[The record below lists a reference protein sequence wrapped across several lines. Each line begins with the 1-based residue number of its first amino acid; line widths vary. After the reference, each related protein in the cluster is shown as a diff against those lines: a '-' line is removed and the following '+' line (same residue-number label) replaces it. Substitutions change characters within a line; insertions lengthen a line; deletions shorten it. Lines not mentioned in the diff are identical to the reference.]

1 MVGRYNPETH
11 HRRSIRLKGYDYSKE
26 GVYFV
31 TICAQE
37 RECLF
42 GEVVNGEM
50 VMNEA
55 GARVQAVWDELPCHY
70 SQVRLDAFA
79 IMPNH
84 VHGIVVLPPV
94 GARFIAPKSIAP
106 PSTIAP
112 NPVPTVGEIVRGFKA
127 RCTHAINQMCNIR
140 GIRVWQRNYYEH
152 IIRGEV
158 DYNRI
163 AEYISTNPQRWMSDT
178 LHPDNIANAPCHN
191 VGARF
196 IAPDSTIAPCD
207 NVRAQFI
214 APSSIIAPDF
224 DANGGIETGNT
235 KKGAMNRI
243 HQGAMN
249 RAPTKTATYPGG
261 RHE

>member
-26 GVYFV
+26 GAYFV

-42 GEVVNGEM
+42 GEVVNSEM
-50 VMNEA
+50 VMNEV

-70 SQVRLDAFA
+70 PQVRLDAFA

-84 VHGIVVLPPV
+84 VHGIVALPPV
-94 GARFIAPKSIAP
+94 GARFIAPDSTIAP
-106 PSTIAP
+106 KSVASSSTIAP

-127 RCTHAINQMCNIR
+127 RCTRAINQMRNTC

-178 LHPDNIANAPCHN
+178 LHPDNTATAPCHN
-191 VGARF
+191 VG
-196 IAPDSTIAPCD
+196 
-207 NVRAQFI
+207 AQFI
-214 APSSIIAPDF
+214 APSSIIAH
-224 DANGGIETGNT
+224 DANGGIKTGNT
-235 KKGAMNRI
+235 KKGAI
-243 HQGAMN
+243 N

>member
-11 HRRSIRLKGYDYSKE
+11 HRRSIRLKGFDYSKE
-26 GVYFV
+26 GAYFM

-70 SQVRLDAFA
+70 PQVRLDAFA

-84 VHGIVVLPPV
+84 VHGIVMLTTV
-94 GARFIAPKSIAP
+94 GARFIAPSSI
-106 PSTIAP
+106 IAP
-112 NPVPTVGEIVRGFKA
+112 NHVPTVGEIVRGFKA
-127 RCTHAINQMCNIR
+127 RCTRAINQMRNTR
-140 GIRVWQRNYYEH
+140 GVPVWQRNYYEH

-178 LHPDNIANAPCHN
+178 LLPDNTANAPCHN
-191 VGARF
+191 IGARF
-196 IAPDSTIAPCD
+196 IAP
-207 NVRAQFI
+207 N
-214 APSSIIAPDF
+214 SIMP
-224 DANGGIETGNT
+224 DANGGIKTGNT
-235 KKGAMNRI
+235 KKGAMNR
-243 HQGAMN
+243 
-249 RAPTKTATYPGG
+249 APTKIETYPGG

>member
-1 MVGRYNPETH
+1 MVGRYNPESH

-26 GVYFV
+26 GAYFV
-31 TICAQE
+31 TMCARE

-55 GARVQAVWDELPCHY
+55 GARVQVVWDELPHHY
-70 SQVRLDAFA
+70 PHVRLDAFA

-84 VHGIVVLPPV
+84 VHGIVMLTTV
-94 GARFIAPKSIAP
+94 GARFIAPS
-106 PSTIAP
+106 STIAP

-127 RCTHAINQMCNIR
+127 RCTHAINQMSNIS

-163 AEYISTNPQRWMSDT
+163 AEYISTNPQQWMSDT
-178 LHPDNIANAPCHN
+178 LHPDNTAIAPCHN

-196 IAPDSTIAPCD
+196 IAPNSTIAPCD

-214 APSSIIAPDF
+214 AP
-224 DANGGIETGNT
+224 DANGGIKTGNT
-235 KKGAMNRI
+235 KKGAI
-243 HQGAMN
+243 N
-249 RAPTKTATYPGG
+249 RAPTKIATHPGG

>member
-1 MVGRYNPETH
+1 MVARYNPAIH

-31 TICAQE
+31 TICVQE

-50 VMNEA
+50 VVNDA

-70 SQVRLDAFA
+70 PHVRLDAFV

-84 VHGIVVLPPV
+84 VHGIVVFLTPHP
-94 GARFIAPKSIAP
+94 A
-106 PSTIAP
+106 
-112 NPVPTVGEIVRGFKA
+112 PTVGEIVRGFKA
-127 RCTHAINQMCNIR
+127 RCTHAINQMRNTR
-140 GIRVWQRNYYEH
+140 GVPVWQRNYYEH
-152 IIRGEV
+152 IIRGDV

-178 LHPDNIANAPCHN
+178 LHPDNPANVPCHD

-196 IAPDSTIAPCD
+196 IAPK
-207 NVRAQFI
+207 FI
-214 APSSIIAPDF
+214 AP
-224 DANGGIETGNT
+224 DADDGIKTGDT
-235 KKGAMNRI
+235 KKGK
-243 HQGAMN
+243 GAMN
-249 RAPTKTATYPGG
+249 RAPTKTAPYPEG
-261 RHE
+261 HNE

>member
-1 MVGRYNPETH
+1 
-11 HRRSIRLKGYDYSKE
+11 
-26 GVYFV
+26 V
-31 TICAQE
+31 TICARE

-70 SQVRLDAFA
+70 PQVRLDAFA

-84 VHGIVVLPPV
+84 VHGIVMLTTV
-94 GARFIAPKSIAP
+94 GARFIAPS
-106 PSTIAP
+106 STIAP
-112 NPVPTVGEIVRGFKA
+112 HPAPTVGEIVRGFKA
-127 RCTHAINQMCNIR
+127 RCTRAINQMSNIS
-140 GIRVWQRNYYEH
+140 GIRVWQSNYYEH

-178 LHPDNIANAPCHN
+178 LHPDNTANAPCHN

-196 IAPDSTIAPCD
+196 IAPNSTITPCD

-214 APSSIIAPDF
+214 AP
-224 DANGGIETGNT
+224 DANGGIKIGKT
-235 KKGAMNRI
+235 KK
-243 HQGAMN
+243 GAMN
-249 RAPTKTATYPGG
+249 RAPTKTKMHPGG

>member
-26 GVYFV
+26 GAYFV

-55 GARVQAVWDELPCHY
+55 GAKVQAVWDELPCHY
-70 SQVRLDAFA
+70 PQARLDAFA
-79 IMPNH
+79 MMPNH
-84 VHGIVVLPPV
+84 VHGIVVSP
-94 GARFIAPKSIAP
+94 S
-106 PSTIAP
+106 STITP
-112 NPVPTVGEIVRGFKA
+112 HPVPTVGEIVRGFKA
-127 RCTHAINQMCNIR
+127 RCTHAINQMSNIR

-178 LHPDNIANAPCHN
+178 LHPDNTAT

-196 IAPDSTIAPCD
+196 IAPNSTIAPNSVAGPYH
-207 NVRAQFI
+207 NVGAQFI

-224 DANGGIETGNT
+224 DANGGIKTGNT
-235 KKGAMNRI
+235 KNGAI
-243 HQGAMN
+243 N
-249 RAPTKTATYPGG
+249 RAPTKTTMHPGG

>member
-26 GVYFV
+26 GMYFV

-55 GARVQAVWDELPCHY
+55 GARVQAVWDELPHHY
-70 SQVRLDAFA
+70 PHVRLDAFA

-84 VHGIVVLPPV
+84 VHGIVALTAV
-94 GARFIAPKSIAP
+94 GARFIAPSSI
-106 PSTIAP
+106 IAP
-112 NPVPTVGEIVRGFKA
+112 NHVPTVGEIVRGFKA
-127 RCTHAINQMCNIR
+127 RCTQAINQMRNTR
-140 GIRVWQRNYYEH
+140 GVHVWQRNYYEH

-158 DYNRI
+158 DYHRI

-178 LHPDNIANAPCHN
+178 LHPDNTATTPDDAAPCHN
-191 VGARF
+191 VGA
-196 IAPDSTIAPCD
+196 
-207 NVRAQFI
+207 QFI
-214 APSSIIAPDF
+214 APNAIALDSITSNA
-224 DANGGIETGNT
+224 DADDGIKMWDT
-235 KKGAMNRI
+235 KKGK
-243 HQGAMN
+243 GAIN
-249 RAPTKTATYPGG
+249 RAPTTKTATYPGG

>member
-1 MVGRYNPETH
+1 MVGRYNSETH

-26 GVYFV
+26 GAYFV

-70 SQVRLDAFA
+70 PQVRLDAFA

-84 VHGIVVLPPV
+84 VHGIVALTAV
-94 GARFIAPKSIAP
+94 GARFIAPS
-106 PSTIAP
+106 STIAP
-112 NPVPTVGEIVRGFKA
+112 HPAPTIGEIVRGFKA
-127 RCTHAINQMCNIR
+127 RCTRAINQMRNTR
-140 GIRVWQRNYYEH
+140 GVPVWQRNYYEH

-178 LHPDNIANAPCHN
+178 LHPDNTANAPCHN

-196 IAPDSTIAPCD
+196 IAPNSTIAPCD
-207 NVRAQFI
+207 NVQAKFI
-214 APSSIIAPDF
+214 TP
-224 DANGGIETGNT
+224 DANGGIKTGNT
-235 KKGAMNRI
+235 KKGAMNR
-243 HQGAMN
+243 
-249 RAPTKTATYPGG
+249 APTKTTMHPGG